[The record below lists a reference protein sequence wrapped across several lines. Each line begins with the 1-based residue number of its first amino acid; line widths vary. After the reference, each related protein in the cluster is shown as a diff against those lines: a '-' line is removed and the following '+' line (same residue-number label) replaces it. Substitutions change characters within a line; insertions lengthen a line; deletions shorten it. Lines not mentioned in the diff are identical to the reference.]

1 MRYLYMTAM
10 APSKKLARDAIRY
23 ERLNDQYHE
32 SESSHLPTGSS
43 FTDAGHPSSQF
54 NTASRSGV
62 RRRRPEPNPISVM
75 SLVGLKNLFFRQTI
89 TPVPVRTKSS
99 RDIGMLSISLPQ
111 CFPSLGLAE
120 CVFTWAV
127 SIIQSF
133 RPIANSATCYRRTT
147 NCFN

>member
-1 MRYLYMTAM
+1 M
-10 APSKKLARDAIRY
+10 APSKKLTGDATHY

-32 SESSHLPTGSS
+32 SESSHLPNSS
-43 FTDAGHPSSQF
+43 SSTDAGHPSSQF

-62 RRRRPEPNPISVM
+62 RRRRPKPNPISVM

-99 RDIGMLSISLPQ
+99 RDIGMLRISLSP
-111 CFPSLGLAE
+111 CSELGVGRRGLHIGG
-120 CVFTWAV
+120 
-127 SIIQSF
+127 SDHQSF
-133 RPIANSATCYRRTT
+133 RSIAKSATCYRRAT